1 MEKEDIR
8 ESEAHIKEFLAEAEE
23 IVESL
28 NTDLMRLADSGKAE
42 PSVLNSIF
50 RAAHSLKGLSG
61 MFGFEAMASLSHNL
75 ENLLDSLRLGRIEL
89 TPAIVDLLLEA
100 LSVLHTLLEMKSKGE
115 VDVSVE
121 GVIKKLNS
129 AIIEHGKVKGAP
141 AASHGID
148 KSIMNVLTEYEEHRL
163 LSSIKAGLNILK
175 VQASFPIMSFD
186 QGLAELTNILKAK
199 GEIITTL
206 PTPGVSPGDSID
218 FDIIVA
224 THINRE
230 GLENTIDNQEIKVSQ
245 AIEPSGEVPHAGV
258 EGVSRGGASPA
269 LVEPSGDEGLARIEE
284 KKGAEGI
291 KSITQTVRVDISKL
305 DSLMNIVGELVLL
318 KTTIASIADA
328 MRAREGYTDLVRELF
343 KAMKASEK
351 RLSELQQGVLE
362 ARMVPLG
369 QVFDKLSRTVRTL
382 GRETG
387 KEVRFEVRG
396 AETELDK
403 LIVEDLANPLMHL
416 VRNSLDHGIET
427 PMERRRAGKDEKGVI
442 RVSASQKGNHVVV
455 EVEDDGRGIDQEK
468 ILQKAVEKGLIGKK
482 ASLRKDEVLDF
493 MFLPGFSTKEEVSE
507 ISGRGVGMDVVKK
520 NITDM
525 SGVVEIETEKGKGTK
540 VILILPMTLAIIQA
554 LIVEVAGY
562 TYAVPLNSVLE
573 NFILEPSDIETI
585 ETKEFVHLRD
595 ITLPLVRLCDFF
607 QLAECGKG
615 KYVVVVGLAEKRL
628 GLVVDRLKG
637 QQDIVMKSAGRRL
650 EDVNGIAGATDVG
663 QKTILVLDVGGIMD
677 ECMKG
682 QGSYR
687 FAKA

>member
-75 ENLLDSLRLGRIEL
+75 ENLLDSLRLGKIEL

-141 AASHGID
+141 AAAHGID

-186 QGLAELTNILKAK
+186 QGLAELTNILKAR

-206 PTPGVSPGDSID
+206 PSPGVSPGDSIN

-224 THINRE
+224 TQINRD
-230 GLENTIDNQEIKVSQ
+230 GLENAIDNQEIKVSQ

-258 EGVSRGGASPA
+258 EEAREEIKA
-269 LVEPSGDEGLARIEE
+269 SGDEGLARIEE

-318 KTTIASIADA
+318 KTAIVSIADA

-396 AETELDK
+396 SETELDK

-427 PMERRRAGKDEKGVI
+427 PLERRRAGKDEKGVI

-455 EVEDDGRGIDQEK
+455 EVEDDGRGIDHEK
-468 ILQKAVEKGLIGKK
+468 ILQKAVEKGLIVKK

-663 QKTILVLDVGGIMD
+663 QKTILVLDVGGIME